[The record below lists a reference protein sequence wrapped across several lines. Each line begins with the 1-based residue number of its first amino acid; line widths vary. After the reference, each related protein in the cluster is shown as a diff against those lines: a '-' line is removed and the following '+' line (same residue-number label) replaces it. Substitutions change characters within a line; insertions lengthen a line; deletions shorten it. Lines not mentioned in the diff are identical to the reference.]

1 MNRVIVFGALFILI
15 LAACSQTGDVTPP
28 PSMADYQ
35 AEGQAAGQWEEL
47 PASASILP
55 EADMSLA
62 TEEVG
67 TDKSSQGEAKVDEAA
82 GALAIVIRGQV
93 ANDSAGGSIP
103 ENLTISLHGFNNQ
116 VEVISQTTKTD
127 EHGRFLF
134 SDVYAEPGLL
144 FFVTTKYKNVIYRST
159 MGYCDEGLSL
169 IDLPL
174 TIYETTEDASA
185 IQVESLHLLFDFP
198 PDGTVQIV
206 EMWVLSNLSDRAVVA
221 SLDNPVVDVM
231 LPDGAIGLS
240 FEEGVLGDRFS
251 LTESGFADT
260 APLQPGREVSEL
272 VFSFF
277 LPYRRGL
284 DLIQRMQYP
293 ANAVIVLIPDSGP
306 EVQGAGIEDQG
317 VMRVSGIAFR
327 HYRLDAINREENLE
341 ITLSGSAPGE
351 SAGLLASSPPEVVI
365 GVLAMISALGL
376 AAKWIFLRDRFRSPK
391 EEKIGTAIKEDLNL
405 DLKAVIQQMADL
417 DSAYDA
423 GQVSGAMY
431 KKRRMALKQQA
442 VRLMQ

>member
-1 MNRVIVFGALFILI
+1 
-15 LAACSQTGDVTPP
+15 
-28 PSMADYQ
+28 
-35 AEGQAAGQWEEL
+35 
-47 PASASILP
+47 
-55 EADMSLA
+55 
-62 TEEVG
+62 
-67 TDKSSQGEAKVDEAA
+67 
-82 GALAIVIRGQV
+82 
-93 ANDSAGGSIP
+93 
-103 ENLTISLHGFNNQ
+103 
-116 VEVISQTTKTD
+116 
-127 EHGRFLF
+127 
-134 SDVYAEPGLL
+134 
-144 FFVTTKYKNVIYRST
+144 
-159 MGYCDEGLSL
+159 
-169 IDLPL
+169 
-174 TIYETTEDASA
+174 
-185 IQVESLHLLFDFP
+185 
-198 PDGTVQIV
+198 
-206 EMWVLSNLSDRAVVA
+206 MWVLSNLSDRAVVA

>member
-1 MNRVIVFGALFILI
+1 MVLGALFILI
-15 LAACSQTGDVTPP
+15 LAACSQMGDVTPP
-28 PSMADYQ
+28 PSLGDYQ
-35 AEGQAAGQWEEL
+35 PGGQAAGQWEEL
-47 PASASILP
+47 PVSASISP
-55 EADMSLA
+55 EAEMSLA
-62 TEEVG
+62 TEEVRS
-67 TDKSSQGEAKVDEAA
+67 DKSSQGEAKADKAA
-82 GALAIVIRGQV
+82 GARTIVIRGQA
-93 ANDSAGGSIP
+93 ANDSTSGSIP
-103 ENLTISLHGFNNQ
+103 ENLVISLHGFNNQ
-116 VEVISQTTKTD
+116 VEVINRITKTD
-127 EHGRFLF
+127 EYGRFIF

-144 FFVTTKYKNVIYRST
+144 FFVTTKYMNVIYRST
-159 MGYCDEGLSL
+159 MAHFDEGLSL
-169 IDLPL
+169 MDLSL

-206 EMWVLSNLSDRAVVA
+206 EMWVLSNLSDRTVVA
-221 SLDNPVVDVM
+221 SMDNPVVDVM

-240 FEEGVLGDRFS
+240 FEEGVLGDRFY

-293 ANAVIVLIPDSGP
+293 VNTVIVLIPDSGP

-317 VMRVSGIAFR
+317 VMRVSSIAFR
-327 HYRLDAINREENLE
+327 HYRLDAINRDANLE

-351 SAGLLASSPPEVVI
+351 SGGILASSPLEVVI

-376 AAKWIFLRDRFRSPK
+376 AAKWVFLRDRFYSPK
-391 EEKIGTAIKEDLNL
+391 EEEEGTAVKEDLNL
-405 DLKAVIQQMADL
+405 DLEAVIQQMADL

-431 KKRRMALKQQA
+431 IKRRIALKQQA
-442 VRLMQ
+442 VCLMQ